1 MHSSPR
7 MNAAA
12 VLTIEIAVLRG
23 EHRDLDLSIAVLQ
36 ERHPGDV
43 LTLRRLKKKKLSLK
57 DLIARLEDRLNPD
70 IIA

>member
-1 MHSSPR
+1 MSE
-7 MNAAA
+7 AEI
-12 VLTIEIAVLRG
+12 LTIEIAVLRG
-23 EHRDLDLSIAVLQ
+23 DLAIAALQ

-43 LTLRRLKKKKLSLK
+43 LTLSRLKKKKLSLK